1 MVEEPFGGD
10 FEFSHQHSAQIT
22 DSGSLIFFD
31 NGRDTN
37 PERSKCMEIELF
49 EDQEPQLIW
58 EYTLPDSMFTLSR
71 GECKRLENGNTLIT
85 AGRSGNI
92 IEVNNE
98 DEIVWHFRAQ
108 TASNVEVA
116 FYWSQ
121 RVPSLY
127 PNAFSFEVDNLQGD
141 YPIFSITDNSINF
154 TIYNTGWHLQ
164 TFIYELWS
172 DSALLAAGSLNI
184 QDMGQSDI
192 ELDINDDNGSNYS
205 LKVFTENRP
214 DSFQEINF
222 TIGLVLGDL
231 NTDSVID
238 ILDIV
243 IMVNIIMGQITSPG
257 NADMNSDGSINVLDI
272 VQLVNL
278 ILND

>member
-1 MVEEPFGGD
+1 MEEIPFGSD

-31 NGRDTN
+31 NGRDSD

-108 TASNVEVA
+108 TASNMDVA

-127 PNAFSFEVDNLQGD
+127 PNVFSFEINNLEGIF
-141 YPIFSITDNSINF
+141 PIYSINDNSVDF
-154 TIYNTGWHLQ
+154 TIYNGGWHSQ
-164 TFIYELWS
+164 AFIYELWS
-172 DSALLAAGSLNI
+172 ESILLVSGSLNI
-184 QDMGQSDI
+184 QDESQSDI
-192 ELDINDDNGSNYS
+192 ELDINDDSESDYT
-205 LKVFTENRP
+205 LKVFTENKP

-231 NTDSVID
+231 NSDLIID

-243 IMVNIIMGQITSPG
+243 IMVNIIMGQFENPG
-257 NADMNSDGSINVLDI
+257 NADINSDGSIDVLDI